1 MSNTN
6 STSRKGWQALSALA
20 MVLSGMAGVAAT
32 PAAKCA
38 DCDKWNEPTEPFQI
52 YGNSWYVGT
61 KSLSAILITSDFGHV
76 LLDGGLPQSAPLI
89 AANIESLG
97 FKVQDIK
104 AILVSHAHFDHA
116 GGISQLQRLSGAQ
129 VYARRPA
136 NEVLSTGKLTR
147 DDPQFGTRGSDFEPV
162 KKVWVVQDDQLL
174 GIGSIRLRAIG
185 TPGHTPGSTTW
196 TWESCDNGKCLNM
209 VYADSLTPVS
219 APKFRFT
226 ARQGEASAAEKFAAS
241 IDAVG
246 KLRCDVLITPHPEA
260 SGFLERIAKRPAD
273 KPDGIA
279 DAGGCER
286 YAQSAREALAKR
298 VAEEG

>member
-1 MSNTN
+1 MSNAG
-6 STSRKGWQALSALA
+6 SRFGKGWQALSALA
-20 MVLSGMAGVAAT
+20 VVLFSAAGVAAT

-38 DCDKWNEPTEPFQI
+38 DCDKWNEPAEPFQI

-61 KSLSAILITSDFGHV
+61 KNLSSILITSDFGHV

-116 GGISQLQRLSGAQ
+116 GGISQLQRQSGAQ

-147 DDPQFGTRGSDFEPV
+147 DDPQFGTRGSAFEPV
-162 KKVWVVQDDQLL
+162 ENVWVVQDDQLL

-185 TPGHTPGSTTW
+185 SPGHTPGSTTW
-196 TWESCDNGKCLNM
+196 TWESCDNGKCLTM

-226 ARQGEASAAEKFAAS
+226 DQQGETSAADRFAAS
-241 IDAVG
+241 IDAIG
-246 KLRCDVLITPHPEA
+246 KLKCDVLITPHPEV

-279 DAGGCER
+279 DAGACER

>member
-1 MSNTN
+1 MSKTG
-6 STSRKGWQALSALA
+6 STLRSGWQALAALA
-20 MVLSGMAGVAAT
+20 MVMVGSAGTAAT

-38 DCDKWNEPTEPFQI
+38 DCDQWNEPMAPFQI

-61 KSLSAILITSDFGHV
+61 KNLSSILITSDFGHV

-97 FKVQDIK
+97 FKLQDIK

-129 VYARRPA
+129 VFARRPA
-136 NEVLSTGKLTR
+136 NEALLSGKLTR
-147 DDPQFGTRGSDFEPV
+147 DDPQFGVKGSSFEPV
-162 KKVWVVQDDQLL
+162 KNVWVVQDDQLL
-174 GIGSIRLRAIG
+174 GIGSIRLRAVG

-196 TWESCDNGKCLNM
+196 TWESCDAGKCLNM

-226 ARQGEASAAEKFAAS
+226 AKQGDTSAADRFAAS
-241 IDAVG
+241 IDAIARL
-246 KLRCDVLITPHPEA
+246 KCDVLITPHPGV
-260 SGFLERIAKRPAD
+260 SQFLERIAKRPAD
-273 KPDGIA
+273 KPDAIA
-279 DAGGCER
+279 DATGCAR

-298 VAEEG
+298 VVEER